1 MKGMSKGE
9 RQTSAPAVVKLGA
22 ARDGAWAA
30 LPSPRLTARR
40 RLPGLGARIPATLR
54 AAVSG
59 QQGLPEALWG
69 SPAALWGPPG
79 LERDPHGLQGPGAGP
94 GPGEREVG
102 SARLP
107 GDLRGR
113 GSCPEL
119 PKASTAAWPAPPSRP
134 KAPAGVSAAQQE
146 EALQRLLE
154 LHSAARRRRRRDRE
168 QQRLRVRPRAGIWAC
183 LGRGTK
189 GGRTLTAASA
199 SPGMPPHCQE
209 PPLPG
214 ASPGAPAQ
222 RGSTP
227 FTGGCGRAAA
237 RPARAGGADASG
249 EDREAAGPRGQEH
262 PELPGVTVAPC
273 RRGSRAYRVVLAFP
287 RPLWSL
293 LCPQKD
299 D

>member
-1 MKGMSKGE
+1 MSKGE

-227 FTGGCGRAAA
+227 FTGKTPRK
-237 RPARAGGADASG
+237 RPQGA
-249 EDREAAGPRGQEH
+249 
-262 PELPGVTVAPC
+262 
-273 RRGSRAYRVVLAFP
+273 
-287 RPLWSL
+287 
-293 LCPQKD
+293 
-299 D
+299 